1 MGFWSN
7 YADHLG
13 LKPVHSAGDFFQDA
27 AALLT
32 LGAYQADE
40 NRFQPFGFTNPVSG
54 LVGAG
59 FDTAIQ
65 NSVSTSMDGILDSIG
80 TMRENSLGDYVGNLF
95 QTDADAALDQALL
108 NEDAAIASWK
118 RSEESADKAQARAR
132 ELRQTYY
139 SDLMKGLKDAGL
151 NPVLAASGGFGGV
164 SSSAPLGVSQ
174 ASSSSKAD
182 GLNAATLIQAIASIL
197 SGAGNLVAGL
207 NPLKS
212 STSVDSNGALSRT
225 FYSYGKR

>member
-7 YADHLG
+7 FADYMG
-13 LKPVHSAGDFFQDA
+13 FKPIHSAGDFFQDA
-27 AALLT
+27 GALLSM
-32 LGAYQADE
+32 GAYQADD
-40 NRFQPFGFTNPVSG
+40 NSFSIRNMTSPGTAALRAG
-54 LVGAG
+54 L
-59 FDTAIQ
+59 DTAFE
-65 NSVSTSMDGILDSIG
+65 NSVSTTMDGILDSIG
-80 TMRENSLGDYVGNLF
+80 TMRENNLGDYVGNLF

-197 SGAGNLVAGL
+197 SGAGNLVGSL

-212 STSVDSNGALSRT
+212 TTSVDSNGALSRT